1 MKKITLYIVGMLL
14 VISSALSAKV
24 VYVSSFRTKVYKSK
38 SRSSR
43 RVLTVRRGTG
53 LKLLSRSGSWYKVK
67 YGNRVGWVMKMFTSA
82 RKPGRRMSILGTAS
96 TQARM
101 NARRR
106 ASTDV
111 TAASAR
117 GLSDESAAG
126 RSRLSAKQS
135 VDFNPAVLDN
145 IERLY
150 ISEKEL
156 IKFLAEGGIK

>member
-1 MKKITLYIVGMLL
+1 MLL
-14 VISSALSAKV
+14 IISSALSARV
-24 VYVSSFRTKVYKSK
+24 VYVSSFRTKVYKST

-43 RVLTVRRGTG
+43 TVVTARRGAG
-53 LKLLSRSGSWYKVK
+53 LKVLSKSGSWYKVK

-82 RKPGRRMSILGTAS
+82 RKPGQRMSILGTAS

-126 RSRLSAKQS
+126 RTRLSAKQS
-135 VDFNPAVLDN
+135 VEFNPAVLND
-145 IERLY
+145 IEGLY

-156 IKFLAEGGIK
+156 IKFLADGGIK